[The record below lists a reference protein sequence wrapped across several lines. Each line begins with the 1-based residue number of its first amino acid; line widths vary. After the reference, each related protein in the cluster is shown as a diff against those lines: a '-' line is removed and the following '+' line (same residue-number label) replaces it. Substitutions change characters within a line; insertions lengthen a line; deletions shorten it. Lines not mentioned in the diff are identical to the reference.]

1 MAFTWNEE
9 KNKLLRKERGISF
22 ERAVIAIEEGHLI
35 DVLEHPNKEKYRHQI
50 IMIVEIE
57 GYAICIPTIEEE
69 DGDFFMKTL
78 YPSRKYT
85 KAYNLEGKDE

>member
-57 GYAICIPTIEEE
+57 GYAICIPTIEE

>member
-1 MAFTWNEE
+1 MAFTWNGE
-9 KNKLLRKERGISF
+9 KNELLRKERGISF

-35 DVLEHPNKEKYRHQI
+35 DVLEHPNKEKHRHQI

-69 DGDFFMKTL
+69 NGDFFMKTL

-85 KAYNLEGKDE
+85 KVYNLEGKDE